1 MISPAVPKFCTNGCG
16 KTLEAKLVTGKELE
30 MCRRNAPLFKNHWRV
45 VCSQC
50 GEEQYISEGMKD

>member
-1 MISPAVPKFCTNGCG
+1 
-16 KTLEAKLVTGKELE
+16 